1 MDAMQFLDK
10 AAKAKRQPLYA
21 LAGDEDFL
29 KRRVRDTIVAT
40 ILGDADP
47 AFAVSNYPAEKLDF
61 STVRNDLDTL
71 PFLGPCR
78 IVIVE
83 DADEFVTAHRAKLE
97 EYAAHPSSAGVLVL
111 EVKSFPETTRL
122 AKALPDAAKIACKA
136 PYENKLP
143 AWCVGWAKSA
153 HGKKLNSDAAELLV
167 QLVGNAM
174 GLLDQELE
182 KLAVAIGSK
191 PAIEADDVER
201 LVSRSSTADV
211 FRILDAIGD
220 GRPKAALNVL
230 ESLLNEGEDP
240 MAILAPLSYQLRKL
254 AAVGRG
260 IVNKES
266 LGQAMDAAGIPKWEK
281 ARIGCEKQVKWLG
294 LRRLGLLTEW
304 MVELDLG
311 LKGGSALPKEAQLE
325 RLIVKLAIPRA
336 S

>member
-1 MDAMQFLDK
+1 
-10 AAKAKRQPLYA
+10 
-21 LAGDEDFL
+21 
-29 KRRVRDTIVAT
+29 
-40 ILGDADP
+40 
-47 AFAVSNYPAEKLDF
+47 
-61 STVRNDLDTL
+61 
-71 PFLGPCR
+71 
-78 IVIVE
+78 VIVE

-97 EYAAHPSSAGVLVL
+97 EYAAQPSSAGVLVL

-122 AKALPDAAKIACKA
+122 AKALPVAAKIACKA
-136 PYENKLP
+136 PYESKLP

-153 HGKKLNSDAAELLV
+153 HGKKLNSDAAEHLV

-182 KLAVAIGSK
+182 KLAVAVGSK
-191 PAIEADDVER
+191 PAIEAEDVER
-201 LVSRSSTADV
+201 LVSRSNTADV

-230 ESLLNEGEDP
+230 ETLLNEGEDP

-260 IVNKES
+260 VANKES

-325 RLIVKLAIPRA
+325 RLIVKLAMPRA
-336 S
+336 IV

>member
-10 AAKAKRQPLYA
+10 AAKTKRQPLYA
-21 LAGDEDFL
+21 LVGDEDFL
-29 KRRVRDTIVAT
+29 KRRVRETIVAT

-136 PYENKLP
+136 PYESKLP
-143 AWCVGWAKSA
+143 AWCIGWAKSA

-230 ESLLNEGEDP
+230 ETLLNEGEDP

-260 IVNKES
+260 VANKES

-325 RLIVKLAIPRA
+325 RLIVKLAMPRV